1 MADTSR
7 AGPPPASCQDPPVS
21 IPQHSRPPVAVVMP
35 FAGKAAEATACLE
48 ALRTLQVR
56 SGDSL
61 VLADNSG
68 TAAPATPPTGPA
80 ASDGSASDVQT
91 SAAGANVPIKIVR
104 ATGERSPAR
113 ARNAGAAATDQPW
126 IVFLDAD
133 CRPSPDLIDAF
144 FAEPIPGEVG
154 ALAGEIHALPS
165 GDSLAARYGMSRNFL
180 NSSTHMAH
188 PFRPRVS
195 AANLLVRREAF
206 EAVGGFREGIRT
218 AEDTDFCWR
227 LQDAGFTLA
236 VRPQASAGH
245 VYRDTL
251 RGLRNQWRGYAAG
264 RAWLGRAYPG
274 FHPEPALLRALRR
287 AGLAWLPGVGASP
300 PTAGPR
306 GPLPR
311 GRVNPGSPARSTR
324 ERLQFLLVDA
334 ILGVEELR
342 GLRQSND
349 AGRR

>member
-1 MADTSR
+1 VWAHLQ
-7 AGPPPASCQDPPVS
+7 PPAKIPPVS

-35 FAGKAAEATACLE
+35 FAGTPAEATACLE
-48 ALRTLQVR
+48 ALRTLRVR
-56 SGDSL
+56 PGDSL

-68 TAAPATPPTGPA
+68 TAAPATPPTDPPPFA
-80 ASDGSASDVQT
+80 GSSPDTQA
-91 SAAGANVPIKIVR
+91 SAAGARTGASVRLVR

-113 ARNAGAAATDQPW
+113 ARNVGARATEQAW
-126 IVFLDAD
+126 ILFLDAD

-144 FAEPIPGEVG
+144 FAEPISGDVG
-154 ALAGEIHALPS
+154 ALAGEIHPLPS

-188 PFRPRVS
+188 PFRPRVA
-195 AANLLVRREAF
+195 AANLLVRRAAF
-206 EAVGGFREGIRT
+206 EAVGGFREGIRA

-251 RGLRNQWRGYAAG
+251 RGLRSQWRGYAAG
-264 RAWLGRAYPG
+264 RAWLGRTYPG

-287 AGLAWLPGVGASP
+287 AGLTWLPGVGASP
-300 PTAGPR
+300 RAAGPR

-311 GRVNPGSPARSTR
+311 ARVNPGSPARSTR
-324 ERLQFLLVDA
+324 ERLEFLLVDA

-349 AGRR
+349 AGGR